1 VDNEFDRIREVLRR
15 LPAPEPRAGFVD
27 AALARA
33 TNRSRVPRRVR
44 RGTWWGMAI
53 GALAAAIAL
62 VAFYPRWVERAGEPT
77 VGLLLDEARDIA
89 VVIDS
94 ERELPEATIRVYVS
108 GGIELAGFGEQREL
122 QWVAT
127 LTRGSNLLTLPVV
140 ARAPGAGQVV
150 AEIEHDGRTKRAIVA
165 VQVREE
171 AHQRTE
177 VEHALPDGIA

>member
-1 VDNEFDRIREVLRR
+1 MDNEYDRIRETLRR

-33 TNRSRVPRRVR
+33 TNRGRVPRRVR

-62 VAFYPRWVERAGEPT
+62 VAFYPHWVERAGEPT
-77 VGLLLDEARDIA
+77 VGLVLHEAREIA

-94 ERELPEATIRVYVS
+94 ERDLPEATIRVYVT
-108 GGIELAGFGEQREL
+108 GGIELAGFGDQREL

-127 LTRGSNLLTLPVV
+127 LTQGSNLLALPVI
-140 ARAPGAGQVV
+140 ARAAGDGQLV
-150 AEIEHDGRTKRAIVA
+150 AEIEHEGRTKRAIVA

-171 AHQRTE
+171 PRQRTE
-177 VEHALPDGIA
+177 VEHASPDGVA